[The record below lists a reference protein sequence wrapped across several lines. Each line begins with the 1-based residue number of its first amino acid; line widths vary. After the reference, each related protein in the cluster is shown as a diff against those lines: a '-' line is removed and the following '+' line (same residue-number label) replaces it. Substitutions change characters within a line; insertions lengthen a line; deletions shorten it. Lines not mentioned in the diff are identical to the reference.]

1 MADAHKA
8 TRQHMQQE
16 PAQKFVGRDRHLAL
30 LVAVSIIFPPKG
42 DLAICQGDQ
51 SVVGNGHAV
60 RVPGQIL
67 EYVFWSAKRSLGVDD
82 PILSEQPE
90 KATKEF
96 GLGKGP

>member
-1 MADAHKA
+1 
-8 TRQHMQQE
+8 MQQE

-67 EYVFWSAKRSLGVDD
+67 EYVFWSAKRRLSIND
-82 PILSEQPE
+82 PILPEQLPQ
-90 KATKEF
+90 KGVKRF
-96 GLGKGP
+96 GFAQMFEPAVEAE